1 MFSKLKKSANPASRF
16 YEVPANTEVVRC
28 GYMYKSP
35 SQNLLSRSLKSWKR
49 RFFVLSKMP
58 INHYELKFFKDESRR
73 EKPLGQIQ
81 LYQVSLFFRHADS
94 HPIWPWIQRN
104 FRCSASCVLY
114 MRVQEREYFL
124 IGENSCEMDSWFDA
138 IFKALNTPCASQPD
152 SEDIRNRSM
161 SEPLN
166 VLHHDQK
173 EPGDQEQNETDP
185 KPSSFSRQ
193 SAPTFINMQR
203 SHYDYPKNYMMTSQ
217 SLESEDTDD
226 DEEDE
231 TINKDSEAEED
242 NSYYMDMESVREVI
256 KQTQQEDVLFPQTN
270 LEGNNVSEN
279 SFLYTGNEDSSST
292 ALNWQISPGSETFV
306 PVEKEICV
314 SQDELKNSVI
324 FSEETGKLCVSRWRY
339 TQSSAPFH
347 VGDQILA
354 INDLLTDSLVELQ
367 SYLKRL
373 SKDQVKLTILRQ
385 PGSQPLSACY
395 T

>member
-217 SLESEDTDD
+217 SLTSSQSLESEDTDD

-270 LEGNNVSEN
+270 
-279 SFLYTGNEDSSST
+279 
-292 ALNWQISPGSETFV
+292 ETFV

>member
-270 LEGNNVSEN
+270 RIMHPAKLVQEWSEGHDKEFKALTWS
-279 SFLYTGNEDSSST
+279 SKFL
-292 ALNWQISPGSETFV
+292 
-306 PVEKEICV
+306 
-314 SQDELKNSVI
+314 
-324 FSEETGKLCVSRWRY
+324 
-339 TQSSAPFH
+339 
-347 VGDQILA
+347 
-354 INDLLTDSLVELQ
+354 
-367 SYLKRL
+367 
-373 SKDQVKLTILRQ
+373 
-385 PGSQPLSACY
+385 GSQPHRASLDCAGQTSPIHGGPTTQLTGLNGSVTNVLVPDTTEHLQRSCGVNRSELFWQHKGDLHNIKQLVLMLWLIDIY
-395 T
+395 LQTVL